1 MDFENIDLISESV
14 SKLTKQDIKVVK
26 EQMKN
31 LRNYYFQLRKE
42 GKTEDEAIYIVES
55 KVYKN
60 GVIATQMAAI
70 TGRSL
75 VAASTSSVAV
85 AGGAFVSPI
94 AWVFAG
100 VIFMAHTVSDNR
112 KVKKGLMSKE
122 EFRKR
127 MKRNAVGIGSGVLGS
142 SGGAAAG
149 FLIGSAICPGV
160 GSAVGCIAGAITGGI
175 LGKKLAGKMLD
186 KLDDR
191 VTATNARRAEI

>member
-1 MDFENIDLISESV
+1 VDFENIDLISESV

-60 GVIATQMAAI
+60 GVIATQIASI
-70 TGRSL
+70 TGRSIY
-75 VAASTSSVAV
+75 AASTSSVAV
-85 AGGAFVSPI
+85 AGGAFAAPLT
-94 AWVFAG
+94 WVFVG
-100 VIFMAHTVSDNR
+100 VIFMAQTVSDNR

-122 EFRKR
+122 EFKKR
-127 MKRNAVGIGSGVLGS
+127 MKRNAAGIGCGILGS

-149 FLIGSAICPGV
+149 FLIGSAICPGL
-160 GSAVGCIAGAITGGI
+160 GSAVGAIAGAITGGV
-175 LGKKLAGKMLD
+175 LGNTLGRKTIK

-191 VTATNARRAEI
+191 VTETNARRAEI